1 MTKTGK
7 SRSTQILN
15 SKLKTD
21 NQVKAHIPIET
32 QITRLFENEMV
43 HAVSVDYEYSPHVNK
58 TVLENVQCSH
68 GFIATVL
75 EAYNHHQH
83 LRITPDDVWLTI
95 AQGVSHHIN
104 LNADKYKHL
113 FLQSRRRRN
122 QISINASGI
131 FDKERWSKRIV
142 GNWPECVRLLT
153 EVADKQMKKMDLIKL
168 LECDYST
175 STTTSITASRIVLLN
190 PLQTNSQTNIDWT
203 CGIPKI
209 TLEGSLEDWK
219 SIQEKIKILRKSSL
233 DLDFW
238 LNRLEP
244 IIWQLVATYRGDVN
258 ERFWKRIAHELSGD
272 CCMPQTPLTLSGWI
286 TTFLPYDRHG
296 KPIVGSLI
304 NECDLPDGKF
314 IIPFNVKGGG
324 LSLKLVSGFL
334 GVRQDVIEESGELV
348 VSPVIGWAVVEDS
361 SKVKTLCSKA
371 WVGSWFSVKSY

>member
-1 MTKTGK
+1 MLK
-7 SRSTQILN
+7 SGGYRSTQILN
-15 SKLKTD
+15 SKLKPD
-21 NQVKAHIPIET
+21 NRVKALIPIET
-32 QITRLFENEMV
+32 HITRLFENEMI
-43 HAVSVDYEYSPHVNK
+43 HAVSVDYEHSPYINK

-75 EAYNHHQH
+75 EAYNRHQH

-95 AQGVSHHIN
+95 AQGVSQHIK
-104 LNADKYKHL
+104 LNEEKYNHL
-113 FLQSRRRRN
+113 FSQSKRRRSR
-122 QISINASGI
+122 ISINASGI

-153 EVADKQMKKMDLIKL
+153 EVADKQIENIDLIKL

-190 PLQTNSQTNIDWT
+190 PLQENSQTNIDWT

-209 TLEGSLEDWK
+209 TLEGKLEDWER
-219 SIQEKIKILRKSSL
+219 IQDKIKTLRRLSL

-244 IIWQLVATYRGDVN
+244 IIWQLVSTYRGDVN
-258 ERFWKRIAHELSGD
+258 ERFWKRIAHELSGS
-272 CCMPQTPLTLSGWI
+272 CCVPQTPLTLSGWI
-286 TTFLPYDRHG
+286 TSFLPYDRHG

-304 NECDLPDGKF
+304 NECDLPDGKLV
-314 IIPFNVKGGG
+314 IPFNVKGGP
-324 LSLKLVSGFL
+324 SLKLVSGFL
-334 GVRQDVIEESGELV
+334 GVRQDVIDESGELV

-361 SKVKTLCSKA
+361 SKAKSLCTKT